1 MACIQ
6 KKKGDFNLVKLPPNS
21 YTFKV
26 DNKANRIDYFYVA
39 GRFSYNLEDYK
50 KLQNMINEKSKELS
64 LNDYKFCSVYIY
76 NKTDTLNDSYSNG
89 KEGLDGHNKDLIAFI
104 RYDNGKQDIFYIL
117 KDGNVIY
124 DLQTGKESDFEFDQ

>member
-6 KKKGDFNLVKLPPNS
+6 KKKEDFNLVKLPPNS

-26 DNKANRIDYFYVA
+26 NDKANRIDYFYA
-39 GRFSYNLEDYK
+39 EGSFSYDLEDYK

-76 NKTDTLNDSYSNG
+76 NKTNTLNDNYSNG